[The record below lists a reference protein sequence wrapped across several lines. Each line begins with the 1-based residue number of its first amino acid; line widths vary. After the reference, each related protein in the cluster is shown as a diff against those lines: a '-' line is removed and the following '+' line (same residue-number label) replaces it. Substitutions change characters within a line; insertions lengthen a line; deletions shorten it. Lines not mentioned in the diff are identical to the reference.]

1 MMIFENINKLS
12 VADDFVA
19 KYGDI
24 IVNKYPQLENLGIK
38 ICIDTQ
44 AKGWLKN
51 VGNDKKSPYES
62 NPTCN
67 VIIKHEDSF
76 NKCGILAEEELA
88 MIAHEL
94 GHIIIAKI
102 LKQEP
107 EDQFQKECLADDF
120 PIFLGLADALKSAL
134 KKMIEAKISP
144 ENNDGMQ
151 KRIDR
156 ICEMQ
161 ASSQPCSPGI

>member
-1 MMIFENINKLS
+1 MIFKNINELT
-12 VADDFVA
+12 VVDDFVT

-24 IVNKYPQLENLGIK
+24 IVKKHPQLENSGII

-44 AKGWLKN
+44 AKGWLKD
-51 VGNDKKSPYES
+51 VDNDKNSPYTS
-62 NPTCN
+62 NPACN
-67 VIIKHEDSF
+67 VIFKHENSF
-76 NKCGILAEEELA
+76 NKCGFLAEEEMA

-94 GHIIIAKI
+94 GHIIIARI